1 MRYNFLNLFSLMF
14 MVTLGVNA
22 QVSDPLPSALDSTR
36 IIPRPKT
43 AVNFLKLNLPGLA
56 LRQFHVQYE
65 VAVRKKV
72 SLALGVRFMPEGEVP
87 LINTVEQLS
96 GINDPEFIKILRSVQ
111 INNFAITPELRFYP
125 GKKGYGRGF
134 YIAPYYRYLSIDLKS
149 DLPVE
154 ISFDDD
160 SKNQITVSGNINIH
174 NIGLMIGAQWM
185 LSKRIALD
193 WWIIGAQAGFHQAE
207 IIGLPQTDFTANQL
221 KEIRDDIQVNFN
233 NLGQTSIITAEKVK
247 VNTNA
252 FIAATGLRTGLCLGF
267 RF

>member
-1 MRYNFLNLFSLMF
+1 MRYNFLYLFSLMF

-22 QVSDPLPSALDSTR
+22 QVTDPVPSALDSTR

-72 SLALGVRFMPEGEVP
+72 SLALGVRFMPEGELP

-96 GINDPEFIKILRSVQ
+96 GVDDPELLKILRSVQ
-111 INNFAITPELRFYP
+111 VSNFALTPELRIYP

-134 YIAPYYRYLSIDLKS
+134 YIAPYYRYLSFNIS
-149 DLPVE
+149 SNLPVE

-160 SKNQITVSGNINIH
+160 SKNQISVSGNIKVH

-185 LSKRIALD
+185 ISKRIALD
-193 WWIIGAQAGFHQAE
+193 WWILGAQAGFHQAE
-207 IIGLPQTDFTANQL
+207 IIGLPKTDFTANQL
-221 KEIRDDIQVNFN
+221 KEIRDDIQVNFK
-233 NLGQTSIITAEKVK
+233 NLGQTSDIASDKVK

-252 FIAATGLRTGLCLGF
+252 FIAATGLRAGLCLGF